1 LAGFPR
7 LKELL
12 WDNAVA
18 ESFFGA
24 LKTELIHPRIFSTR
38 AIARTMIAEWIE
50 VFYNRQRIHSTIGYL
65 SPVQFEE
72 NYWSTLNYQI
82 AA

>member
-1 LAGFPR
+1 MTKKPR
-7 LKELL
+7 RLFTDEQK
-12 WDNAVA
+12 A
-18 ESFFGA
+18 EA
-24 LKTELIHPRIFSTR
+24 
-38 AIARTMIAEWIE
+38 ARTVIAEWIE

-72 NYWSTLNYQI
+72 NYWFTLDPPM